1 MVWGWPLRLKAMKPE
16 SKPKPVNNIADVQKP
31 MWVGFARKPE
41 WRCIIPVTEFAEA
54 DAERSR
60 RFYEEAL
67 QPFGLAVI
75 IRVGPERTRTGGT
88 RYGLGRDGYPRIWFH
103 DGEAPGSPM
112 HLALATTGRPVVDA
126 FHAAALAAGGTDNGA
141 PGIRERYHP
150 NYYAAFVLDPDG
162 NNIEAVCQVPDR
174 KRAPGPP

>member
-1 MVWGWPLRLKAMKPE
+1 MTTKNEAPRYAG
-16 SKPKPVNNIADVQKP
+16 DV
-31 MWVGFARKPE
+31 VLDH
-41 WRCIIPVTEFAEA
+41 IEFAVA

-67 QPFGLAVI
+67 RPFGMTVI
-75 IRVGPERTRTGGT
+75 IRVGPDRTRTGGT

-112 HLALATTGRPVVDA
+112 HLALAATDRGVVDA
-126 FHAAALAAGGTDNGA
+126 FHKAALAAGGADNGA

-150 NYYAAFVLDPDG
+150 AYYAAFVLDPDG
-162 NNIEAVCQVPDR
+162 NNIEVICQVPNHDC
-174 KRAPGPP
+174 APDQRCA

>member
-1 MVWGWPLRLKAMKPE
+1 
-16 SKPKPVNNIADVQKP
+16 
-31 MWVGFARKPE
+31 
-41 WRCIIPVTEFAEA
+41 VTAKKEVHALMGNAILDHIEFTVA

-67 QPFGLAVI
+67 RPFGMTVI

-103 DGEAPGSPM
+103 DGGARGSPM
-112 HLALATTGRPVVDA
+112 HLALATIDRRVVDA
-126 FHAAALAAGGTDNGA
+126 FHAAALAAGGMDNGA

-162 NNIEAVCQVPDR
+162 NNIEAVCQAPDR
-174 KRAPGPP
+174 EVTPGQ

>member
-1 MVWGWPLRLKAMKPE
+1 MT
-16 SKPKPVNNIADVQKP
+16 ADSGAP
-31 MWVGFARKPE
+31 RFAGDAILDHIE
-41 WRCIIPVTEFAEA
+41 VAVA

-60 RFYEEAL
+60 RFYEAAL
-67 QPFGLAVI
+67 HPFGMTVI

-103 DGEAPGSPM
+103 DGEAPGSPV
-112 HLALATTGRPVVDA
+112 HLALATTDRRIVDA

-162 NNIEAVCQVPDR
+162 NNIEAVCQVPDLEMS
-174 KRAPGPP
+174 PQP

>member
-1 MVWGWPLRLKAMKPE
+1 MT
-16 SKPKPVNNIADVQKP
+16 
-31 MWVGFARKPE
+31 
-41 WRCIIPVTEFAEA
+41 VTNEAPRSPGDAILDHIEFTVA

-67 QPFGLAVI
+67 RPFGMTVI
-75 IRVGPERTRTGGT
+75 IRVGPERTHTGGT

-112 HLALATTGRPVVDA
+112 HLALAATDCRVVDA
-126 FHAAALAAGGTDNGA
+126 FHKAAIVAGGTDNGV

-162 NNIEAVCQVPDR
+162 NNIEAVCQVPDTEVT
-174 KRAPGPP
+174 PQP

>member
-1 MVWGWPLRLKAMKPE
+1 MTVRDEVPCQAGDAILDH
-16 SKPKPVNNIADVQKP
+16 I
-31 MWVGFARKPE
+31 
-41 WRCIIPVTEFAEA
+41 EFAVT

-60 RFYEEAL
+60 RFYEDAL
-67 QPFGLAVI
+67 RPFGMTVI

-88 RYGLGRDGYPRIWFH
+88 RYGLGRDGDPRIWFH

-112 HLALATTGRPVVDA
+112 HLALATTDRRVVDA
-126 FHAAALAAGGTDNGA
+126 FHAAALAARGTDNGA

-150 NYYAAFVLDPDG
+150 DYYAAFVLDPDG

-174 KRAPGPP
+174 ERTPGP

>member
-1 MVWGWPLRLKAMKPE
+1 MT
-16 SKPKPVNNIADVQKP
+16 
-31 MWVGFARKPE
+31 ARDEVP
-41 WRCIIPVTEFAEA
+41 CQAGDAILDHIEFAVT

-60 RFYEEAL
+60 RFYEDAL
-67 QPFGLAVI
+67 RPFGMTVI

-112 HLALATTGRPVVDA
+112 HLALATTDRRVVDA
-126 FHAAALAAGGTDNGA
+126 FHAAALAARGTDNGA

-150 NYYAAFVLDPDG
+150 DYYAAFVLDPDG

-174 KRAPGPP
+174 ERTPGP

>member
-1 MVWGWPLRLKAMKPE
+1 MTVRDEVPGSGGDAILDH
-16 SKPKPVNNIADVQKP
+16 I
-31 MWVGFARKPE
+31 
-41 WRCIIPVTEFAEA
+41 EFAVA

-60 RFYEEAL
+60 HFYEAAL
-67 QPFGLAVI
+67 RPFGMTVI

-112 HLALATTGRPVVDA
+112 HVALATIDRRVVDA
-126 FHAAALAAGGTDNGA
+126 FHVTALAAGGTDNGA
-141 PGIRERYHP
+141 PGIRDRYHP

-162 NNIEAVCQVPDR
+162 NNIEAVCQEPDPEMFPR
-174 KRAPGPP
+174 P

>member
-1 MVWGWPLRLKAMKPE
+1 MTAKNETPRFA
-16 SKPKPVNNIADVQKP
+16 AD
-31 MWVGFARKPE
+31 A
-41 WRCIIPVTEFAEA
+41 ILDHIEFAVA

-67 QPFGLAVI
+67 RPFGMTVI

-103 DGEAPGSPM
+103 DGEGLGSPM
-112 HLALATTGRPVVDA
+112 HLALATAGRRVVDA
-126 FHAAALAAGGTDNGA
+126 FHAAALTAGGRDNGA

-150 NYYAAFVLDPDG
+150 NYYAAFILDPDG
-162 NNIEAVCQVPDR
+162 NNIEAVCQVPDGEVT
-174 KRAPGPP
+174 PGP

>member
-1 MVWGWPLRLKAMKPE
+1 MTVRDEVPSPGGDAILDH
-16 SKPKPVNNIADVQKP
+16 I
-31 MWVGFARKPE
+31 
-41 WRCIIPVTEFAEA
+41 EFVVA

-67 QPFGLAVI
+67 RPFGMTVI

-112 HLALATTGRPVVDA
+112 HVALATIDRRVVDA
-126 FHAAALAAGGTDNGA
+126 FHVAASAAGGTDNGA

-162 NNIEAVCQVPDR
+162 NNIEAVCQAPDPEMSPR
-174 KRAPGPP
+174 P

>member
-1 MVWGWPLRLKAMKPE
+1 MTAE
-16 SKPKPVNNIADVQKP
+16 SEMPRGAGDAILDHIEVAV
-31 MWVGFARKPE
+31 
-41 WRCIIPVTEFAEA
+41 A

-60 RFYEEAL
+60 RFYEAAL
-67 QPFGLAVI
+67 RPFGLTVI

-103 DGEAPGSPM
+103 DGGAPGSPM
-112 HLALATTGRPVVDA
+112 HIALATIDRLVVDA
-126 FHAAALAAGGTDNGA
+126 FYAAGLAAGGTDNGS
-141 PGIRERYHP
+141 PGVRERYHS

-174 KRAPGPP
+174 EVTPGQ